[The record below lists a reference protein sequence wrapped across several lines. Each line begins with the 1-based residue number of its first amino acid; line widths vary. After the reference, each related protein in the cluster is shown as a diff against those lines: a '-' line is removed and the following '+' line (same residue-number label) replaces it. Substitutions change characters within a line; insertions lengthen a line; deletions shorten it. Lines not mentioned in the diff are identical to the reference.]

1 MAGYSAMGKF
11 RQADGVVHALRVLAS
26 DAGFDYVFD
35 DKNQLIIIK

>member
-1 MAGYSAMGKF
+1 MGKF
-11 RQADGVVHALRVLAS
+11 RQADGAEHALRVLAS